1 MTIITSIIDEHGQ
14 VMIAKT
20 GLGSSAALTSSLVG
34 CLLQYFDIIHIGLH
48 ADSNDRRITHNL
60 SQLIHCNVQ
69 GSVGS
74 GFDIASCIY
83 GTQMYRRF
91 STLGFDSCME
101 DHVTSDIIYSAVMSH
116 GLATSI
122 PTTPSVNALMD
133 KASMNQS
140 IATTTRWCHH
150 PHYYPHHHHHHH
162 HYYPY
167 HHHHNHH
174 NHCYLH

>member
-101 DHVTSDIIYSAVMSH
+101 DHVASDIIYSAVMSH

-140 IATTTRWCHH
+140 VSSTTR
-150 PHYYPHHHHHHH
+150 
-162 HYYPY
+162 
-167 HHHHNHH
+167 
-174 NHCYLH
+174 